1 MPKEEYAKL
10 ENGELIKFSDP
21 LKLENKTIFNP
32 SEEMIFKAGFKVYK
46 EEPLDREREKVSDIS
61 YEYIEDSAVLYRKIN
76 YKLNKDKAIV
86 AYQTYA
92 QEMMDNCV
100 KDKMYDNIASACSYY
115 NSQVDSFRKE
125 GRYCSQYRDSVWQEC
140 YSLLDKALSG
150 EIEIPTKEEFLN
162 MLPKFDWTEA
172 QYF

>member
-32 SEEMIFKAGFKVYK
+32 SKEEIFKAGFKVYK
-46 EEPLDREREKVSDIS
+46 EEPLDENKEKISDVS
-61 YEYIEDSAVLYRKIN
+61 YEYLEDSAVIYKKNI
-76 YKLNKDKAIV
+76 YKLNKNKAITT
-86 AYQTYA
+86 YQTYA

-100 KDKMYDNIASACSYY
+100 KNKMYDNIVSACSYF
-115 NSQVDSFRKE
+115 NSSVETFRKE